1 MLALL
6 ALALLVSNAEAVLV
20 GGAARRARA
29 VRMPAPRMIALSS
42 AEGGAEF
49 SSRHFRLSRGRA
61 DGAIG
66 LQTSVTR
73 FTAASPDGGAPTSVT
88 LFSMTH
94 VAEQRYFDATAAALE
109 DYDCVLYE
117 LIVPEQYRSPD
128 PATGRVVLTP
138 AAKELLAVPAADAQF
153 AEQCGLKNQLT
164 SLELPRGKSWI
175 ADMSS
180 EQMQAARQARA
191 REQDDSEAG
200 AAQAVAAQRPAWMQN
215 VVDAISSIYRPR
227 YERPRSPLPAGPRL
241 QSAHSTRSPRSSLL
255 ASPTPCYKLAPMYV
269 HCAHDF
275 INKLIKRA
283 YVHVCK
289 IVPTLVYDN
298 HPPPPH

>member
-1 MLALL
+1 MALL
-6 ALALLVSNAEAVLV
+6 TAALLVSSAEAVLL
-20 GGAARRARA
+20 GGAARRAPA
-29 VRMPAPRMIALSS
+29 VRMPVSSMVALSS

-109 DYDCVLYE
+109 NYDCVLYE

-128 PATGRVVLTP
+128 PATGRVALTP
-138 AAKELLAVPAADAQF
+138 TAKQLLAVPAADAQF

-164 SLELPRGKSWI
+164 SLELPLGKSWI

-180 EQMQAARQARA
+180 EQMQAARQTRA
-191 REQDDSEAG
+191 REQAESEAG
-200 AAQAVAAQRPAWMQN
+200 ASQAVAAQRPVWMQN
-215 VVDAISSIYRPR
+215 VEGAVSSIYRPR
-227 YERPRSPLPAGPRL
+227 YAEA
-241 QSAHSTRSPRSSLL
+241 
-255 ASPTPCYKLAPMYV
+255 
-269 HCAHDF
+269 
-275 INKLIKRA
+275 
-283 YVHVCK
+283 
-289 IVPTLVYDN
+289 
-298 HPPPPH
+298 